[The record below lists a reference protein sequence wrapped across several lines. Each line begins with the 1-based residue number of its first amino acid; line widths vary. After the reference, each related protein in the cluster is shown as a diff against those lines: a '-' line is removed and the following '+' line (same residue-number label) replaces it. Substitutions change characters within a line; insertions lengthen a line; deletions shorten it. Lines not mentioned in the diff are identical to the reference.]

1 MPLTLYRKPNVSYEE
16 YKMHQYVYN
25 LNIVNVPRVI
35 LYDKLKY
42 ELTMEKIEGSN
53 LSDFYGEKSSN
64 ISAKLFYKVRK
75 IVKKLY
81 DNNIIYPDITG
92 YNFIQDNDG
101 HIWII
106 DFEHSKFRFYKNE
119 HDNELEYK
127 EDFVDKFINGLNKW
141 NPEFR

>member
-1 MPLTLYRKPNVSYEE
+1 MPLTLYRKPNVSYKE
-16 YKMHQYVYN
+16 YKMQEYVYN

-42 ELTMEKIEGSN
+42 ELTMEKIKGSN
-53 LSDFYGEKSSN
+53 LSDFYGEDSFN
-64 ISAKLFYKVRK
+64 ISSELFHKVRK

-119 HDNELEYK
+119 NDNELEYK

>member
-1 MPLTLYRKPNVSYEE
+1 MPLTLYRKPNVSYNE
-16 YKMHQYVYN
+16 YKMQKYIYN

-35 LYDKLKY
+35 SYDKLKC

-53 LSDFYGEKSSN
+53 LSDFYGEESFN
-64 ISAKLFYKVRK
+64 INTKLFDKVRN

-92 YNFIQDNDG
+92 YNFMQDKDG
-101 HIWII
+101 NIFII
-106 DFEHSKFRFYKNE
+106 DFEHTKFRFYKDEENND
-119 HDNELEYK
+119 HEYR
-127 EDFVDKFINGLNKW
+127 EDFVDKFINGLNNW